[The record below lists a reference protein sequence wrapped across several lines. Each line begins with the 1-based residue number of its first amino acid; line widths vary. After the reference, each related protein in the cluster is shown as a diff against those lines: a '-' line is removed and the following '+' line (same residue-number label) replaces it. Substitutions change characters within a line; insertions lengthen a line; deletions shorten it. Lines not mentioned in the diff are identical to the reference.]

1 MADSDGEH
9 DENAGRGW
17 FVLRVRPKHE
27 KQVFRLIDL
36 MGHESFLP
44 LYRARQR
51 HTQRWQDIDRPL
63 FPGYVFCRFDRAS
76 WVPVI
81 NTPGVVDALR
91 IGKTLAAVD
100 DEEIEALQRVQQ
112 AKTAMEPWPYL
123 RIGQKIRVEAG
134 PLAGLKGILS
144 QVKGQ
149 RRLVLSVTL
158 LQRSVLVEIDEDWVM
173 YDPIPKSE
181 LLHRFIS

>member
-1 MADSDGEH
+1 MADNDGES
-9 DENAGRGW
+9 DAIRGKSW
-17 FVLRVRPKHE
+17 FVLRVKPKHE

-36 MGHESFLP
+36 LGHESFLP
-44 LYRARQR
+44 VYRVRQR
-51 HTQRWQDIDRPL
+51 QAPRWQDVEKPL

-76 WVPVI
+76 WVPII

-100 DEEIEALQRVQQ
+100 EEEIEALQLVQQ
-112 AKTAMEPWPYL
+112 AKTAMQPWPYL
-123 RIGQKIRVEAG
+123 RIGQRIRIDAG

-158 LQRSVLVEIDEDWVM
+158 LQRSVLVEIDEDWVI

-181 LLHRFIS
+181 VSNRLPS